1 MKINHIFTALTLVSF
16 LFILTFP
23 SPVRADNLQVGAKIF
38 SQQCAGCHA
47 KGGNIVRRGKN
58 LKKRALARNG
68 YDTALAISNL
78 VTQGKGNMPAY
89 QDRLTET
96 EIQAVSDYVVQ
107 QAEKNWKS

>member
-23 SPVRADNLQVGAKIF
+23 SPVRADQVQTGAKIF

-58 LKKRALARNG
+58 LKKKALARNG
-68 YDTALAISNL
+68 YETTLAISSL
-78 VTQGKGNMPAY
+78 VTQGKGIMPAY
-89 QDRLTET
+89 QDRLTLQ
-96 EIQAVSDYVVQ
+96 EIQAVSEYVIQ